1 MKRDSGLTIVEV
13 LVALAVLAI
22 VIAVLTTAMVTSMQ
36 QNVVAGGRTQAV
48 QILNY
53 LGRLASGGDARVITE
68 RLVGSYVRWDYGEL
82 PTVFTE
88 LAAGD
93 GFMSPERYRAE
104 VINRDELVI
113 GAAPM
118 IHLIHYWVQV
128 CWQAPNGEQCVSGDT
143 AGPAL
148 DPPAGS
154 PPPLPFVN

>member
-53 LGRLASGGDARVITE
+53 LGRLASGGDARVITDSS
-68 RLVGSYVRWDYGEL
+68 VAWGYGQL
-82 PTVFTE
+82 PTTFTE

-93 GFMSPERYRAE
+93 GFMAPERYRAE
-104 VINRDELVI
+104 VARVGVLSI
-113 GAAPM
+113 GVASM
-118 IHLIHYWVQV
+118 QHYRVRV
-128 CWQAPNGEQCVSGDT
+128 CWQAAGGEQCVTGDT
-143 AGPAL
+143 AGPAVA
-148 DPPAGS
+148 PPAGS
-154 PPPLPFVN
+154 PPALPFVN